1 MRDSQGSSVTQM
13 PRLVLSNLNKRF
25 GDTQVLYDVDLRI
38 EPGEIHGLA
47 GQNGSGKSTV
57 IKILT
62 GVYKPDPRASLEI
75 DGVPMALPVRWSD
88 VHRAGVSVV
97 HQDLG
102 ILDQLS
108 VAENVC
114 VGGFPRRRWIG
125 AIDRAE
131 RDALC
136 AEVLKRVGA
145 TVGPRTITTTLGA
158 ADRAEIAIA
167 RALRDH
173 RRGEGL
179 IILDEATRS
188 LSGAELDRIHD
199 LLRRV
204 ASEGSSVLMI
214 SHNLAELAD
223 LADRVSV
230 LRDGRLV
237 ASSLPASETGPEE
250 IARYMLGGTLAV
262 QRGGSGKKTLDEGS
276 AVVASVVRLRS
287 GRVDEVSFGMHAGQ
301 ILGIT
306 GLPGSGYEDIPYL
319 MTGALRPRTGELVV
333 GDRKIDLARRG
344 PKEAIGAGVVLIPE
358 RRDRDGLAL
367 EMNVR
372 DNLALPTHR
381 RRRRRWF
388 IGLRWQQ
395 DLYARSIESLGI
407 KVAGPMSLVRELSG
421 GNQQKVLLAKW
432 LSADP
437 RVLVLHE
444 PTQAVDVG
452 ARNDILNALR
462 QIADQGVALVLVSS
476 ETKDL
481 IDVCDRI
488 LIYDQARGMVEAMN
502 HTEDELIDEI
512 YSEGPPPKDDCHEAR
527 QRIDNL

>member
-1 MRDSQGSSVTQM
+1 MTQ
-13 PRLVLSNLNKRF
+13 PQRLVLSELNKRF
-25 GDTQVLYDVDLRI
+25 GDTQVLHDVNLRI
-38 EPGEIHGLA
+38 APGEIHGLA

-62 GVYKPDPRASLEI
+62 GVYKPDSGVKLVI
-75 DGVPMALPVRWSD
+75 DGVPMSLPVHWAE

-114 VGGFPRRRWIG
+114 VGGFPRNRWTG
-125 AIDRAE
+125 AIDRSA

-136 AEVLKRVGA
+136 AEVLARVGA
-145 TVGPRTITTTLGA
+145 TLEPRTITRNLGTA
-158 ADRAEIAIA
+158 ERAEVAIA

-173 RRGEGL
+173 RPGEGL

-188 LSGAELDRIHD
+188 LSGSELERVHD
-199 LLRRV
+199 LLRRIV
-204 ASEGSSVLMI
+204 SEGSSVLMI
-214 SHNLAELAD
+214 SHNLAELAN

-237 ASSLPASETGPEE
+237 AAGLPSSETGPEE
-250 IARYMLGGTLAV
+250 IARYMLGGSLDQPGIA
-262 QRGGSGKKTLDEGS
+262 SGATTAGENS
-276 AVVASVVRLRS
+276 AVAASVSRLQSDRLRETTFVVHT
-287 GRVDEVSFGMHAGQ
+287 GEV
-301 ILGIT
+301 LGIT

-319 MTGALRPRTGELVV
+319 MTGAMRPRTGDLGV
-333 GDRKIDLARRG
+333 GDRTLDLARCR
-344 PKEAIGAGVVLIPE
+344 PKDTIGAGVVLIPE

-372 DNLALPTHR
+372 DNLSLPSLRHR
-381 RRRRRWF
+381 KRRWF

-395 DLYARSIESLGI
+395 DLFTRFTETLDIRA
-407 KVAGPMSLVRELSG
+407 AGPMSLVRELSG

-432 LSADP
+432 LSTSP

-452 ARNDILNALR
+452 ARNDILNTLR
-462 QIADQGVALVLVSS
+462 DVARQGVALILVSS

-481 IDVCDRI
+481 VDICDRI
-488 LIYDQARGMVEAMN
+488 LIYNQVVGLIDATKQSA
-502 HTEDELIDEI
+502 DELIDEI
-512 YSEGPPPKDDCHEAR
+512 YSLEAGTGGAG
-527 QRIDNL
+527 L

>member
-1 MRDSQGSSVTQM
+1 
-13 PRLVLSNLNKRF
+13 
-25 GDTQVLYDVDLRI
+25 
-38 EPGEIHGLA
+38 
-47 GQNGSGKSTV
+47 
-57 IKILT
+57 
-62 GVYKPDPRASLEI
+62 
-75 DGVPMALPVRWSD
+75 MALPVRWSD

-114 VGGFPRRRWIG
+114 VGGFPRKRWIG
-125 AIDRAE
+125 AIDRAG

-145 TVGPRTITTTLGA
+145 TAGPRTLTADLGA

-188 LSGAELDRIHD
+188 LTGDELNRIHD

-204 ASEGSSVLMI
+204 VSEGSSVLMI
-214 SHNLAELAD
+214 SHNLGELAN

-237 ASSLPASETGPEE
+237 ASGLPASEAGPEE
-250 IARYMLGGTLAV
+250 IARYMLGGALDAQRAASTDRTLHAN
-262 QRGGSGKKTLDEGS
+262 S
-276 AVVASVVRLRS
+276 AVVARVAGLRS
-287 GRVDEVSFGMHAGQ
+287 DRIHQVSFEMHSGK

-319 MTGALRPRTGELVV
+319 MTGATRPRTGHLAV
-333 GDRKIDLARRG
+333 GDRTIDLVRRG
-344 PKEAIGAGVVLIPE
+344 PRDAIEAGVVLLPE

-372 DNLALPTHR
+372 DNLALPTLR
-381 RRRRRWF
+381 RRKRRWF

-395 DLYARSIESLGI
+395 ELFKRSIESLGI

-432 LSADP
+432 LSANP

-462 QIADQGVALVLVSS
+462 DVADQGVALLLVSS

-481 IDVCDRI
+481 IDVCDRV
-488 LIYDQARGMVEAMN
+488 LIYDQANGMVEAMN

-512 YSEGPPPKDDCHEAR
+512 YSVTAAAGGSG
-527 QRIDNL
+527 Q